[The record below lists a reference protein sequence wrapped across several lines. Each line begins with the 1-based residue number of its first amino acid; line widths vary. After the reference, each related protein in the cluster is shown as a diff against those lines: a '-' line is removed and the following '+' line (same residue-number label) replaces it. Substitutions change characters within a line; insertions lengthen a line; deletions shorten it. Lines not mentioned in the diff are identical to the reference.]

1 MNIKLL
7 TVLVPII
14 LATTAQAAPFEKGN
28 AETGKALFEKNK
40 CSSCHISTYGG
51 DGSKMFTRADRKI
64 KSASSLLTQ
73 ITRCSSNL
81 NLSLFDEDEE
91 NIAAFL
97 NKNYYKFK

>member
-1 MNIKLL
+1 MNSNIFTALIL
-7 TVLVPII
+7 TVVS
-14 LATTAQAAPFEKGN
+14 ATAQTAPFEKGN

-73 ITRCSSNL
+73 VTRCSTNL

-91 NIAAFL
+91 NIAAYL
-97 NKNYYKFK
+97 NKSFYKFK

>member
-1 MNIKLL
+1 MNSKLL
-7 TVLVPII
+7 ATLILTV
-14 LATTAQAAPFEKGN
+14 ATTSAQVESFAKGD
-28 AETGKALFEKNK
+28 AEAGKALFDKNK

-73 ITRCSSNL
+73 VTRCSTNL

-97 NKNYYKFK
+97 NKTYYKFK

>member
-1 MNIKLL
+1 MNNTLL
-7 TVLVPII
+7 AALTLTI
-14 LATTAQAAPFEKGN
+14 AAATAQAAPFEKAN

-91 NIAAFL
+91 NIAAYL
-97 NKNYYKFK
+97 NKSYYKFK

>member
-1 MNIKLL
+1 MKNSLLSALIL
-7 TVLVPII
+7 TVVS
-14 LATTAQAAPFEKGN
+14 ATVQAAPFEKAD

-64 KSASSLLTQ
+64 KSAPSLLTQ
-73 ITRCSSNL
+73 ITRCSANL

-91 NIAAFL
+91 NIAAYL
-97 NKNYYKFK
+97 NMSYYKFK